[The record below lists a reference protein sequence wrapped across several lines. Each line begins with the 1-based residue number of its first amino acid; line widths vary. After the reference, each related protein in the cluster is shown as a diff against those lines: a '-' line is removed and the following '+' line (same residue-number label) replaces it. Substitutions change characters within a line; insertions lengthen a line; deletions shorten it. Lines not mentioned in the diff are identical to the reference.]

1 MLKQELLKSQVS
13 RTFHH
18 VDSPKKPKKKKNRQ
32 PQAKIQ
38 NGAQVQ
44 LTAQASLCF
53 IIVSLKACWEHDF
66 TVSVHVVTL
75 QKLRVSHQHPLTCFT
90 SALST
95 RVLRLTFHWMTF
107 TST

>member
-1 MLKQELLKSQVS
+1 MLKQELIKSQVS

-18 VDSPKKPKKKKNRQ
+18 VDSPKKRKKRKENLRLKSRM
-32 PQAKIQ
+32 
-38 NGAQVQ
+38 GAQVQ

-53 IIVSLKACWEHDF
+53 IILSLKACWEHDF
-66 TVSVHVVTL
+66 TLSVHVVTL
-75 QKLRVSHQHPLTCFT
+75 QKHRVSYQHPLTCVT